1 MRKVWRRTFSELLS
15 ARRRER
21 LINSDGLHLTAEG
34 YEPVFNALTKQ
45 VLEKWPEMNPET
57 MDMPTPQCVSLVDAA
72 DDSWALVDPQN
83 PRGILGPRS
92 STRDE
97 L

>member
-1 MRKVWRRTFSELLS
+1 MSCLRGRAE
-15 ARRRER
+15 
-21 LINSDGLHLTAEG
+21 NSDGLHLTAEG

-45 VLEKWPEMNPET
+45 VLDRWPEMNPET
-57 MDMPTPQCVSLVDAA
+57 MDMPTPQYVSLEDIA

-92 STRDE
+92 SVKDE